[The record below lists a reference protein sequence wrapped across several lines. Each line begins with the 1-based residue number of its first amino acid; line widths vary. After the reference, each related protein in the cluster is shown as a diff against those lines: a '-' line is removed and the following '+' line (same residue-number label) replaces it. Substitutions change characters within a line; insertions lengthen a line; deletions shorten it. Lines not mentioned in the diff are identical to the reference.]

1 MHVTKETAN
10 LMLTL
15 KEGGANVALCASNPL
30 STKDSVAAYL
40 AENDIEVHAVW
51 GVSNEEFFKHLN
63 SVLDTE
69 PDITMDDGADLV
81 SLLHTERTDIP
92 IMGSMEETT
101 TGVIRLKSMEKN
113 NKLRFPVVAVNDSDT
128 KHLFDNRFGTGQS
141 AMDGVVRATD
151 LLIAGLN
158 VVVIGFGDCGKGV
171 AERAYGM
178 GAKVTV
184 VEPDSVRALEA
195 LMHGYEV
202 KTSLNAAKIADVIIS
217 VTGNLHAL
225 DKQHFDVMKDGVAL
239 ANAGHFDVE
248 INLEALK
255 NESTKVERVREHV
268 ESYKYKDKEI
278 LVLAE
283 GRLVNLAAATGHPA
297 SVMDMSFANQ
307 ALASE
312 WIKDNHKK
320 LESKVYTLPKKVD
333 IKIADIEIKESFQK
347 LKVDIDQTDK
357 HDIEVEAF
365 SLVREAA
372 KRTINERHYDVQLF
386 GGLVLLRNKIAEMK
400 TGEGKTLVSTLPI
413 SLMSLYGKG
422 VHVVTVNDYLAKR
435 DAEWMKPIYNFLQKQ
450 TSYII

>member
-1 MHVTKETAN
+1 MSTIKDIKLADVGQQEVDWAARQMKVLNEIKSDFMKNKPLEGLNIGACMHVTKETAN

-15 KEGGANVALCASNPL
+15 KSAGANVSLCASNPL

-40 AENDIEVHAVW
+40 SENDVEVHAVH
-51 GVSNEEFFKHLN
+51 GVSNDDFFKHLN
-63 SVLDTE
+63 SVLDTK

-81 SLLHTERTDIP
+81 SLLHTERSDIP
-92 IMGSMEETT
+92 VMGSMEETT

-151 LLIAGLN
+151 LLIAGLD

-178 GAKVTV
+178 GAKVTI
-184 VEPDSVRALEA
+184 VEPNSVRALEA

-202 KTSLNAAKIADVIIS
+202 KTSINAARIADVIVS
-217 VTGNLHAL
+217 VTGNMHAL

-248 INLEALK
+248 INLNALK
-255 NESTKVERVREHV
+255 ENSSQVDRVREHV
-268 ESYKYKDKEI
+268 ESYKYNGKEI

-307 ALASE
+307 ALAAE
-312 WIKDNHKK
+312 WIKDNYKE
-320 LESKVYTLPKKVD
+320 LEPKVYTLPSEVD
-333 IKIADIEIKESFQK
+333 LKIAATKLELMGGELEILTKEQ
-347 LKVDIDQTDK
+347 I
-357 HDIEVEAF
+357 
-365 SLVREAA
+365 
-372 KRTINERHYDVQLF
+372 
-386 GGLVLLRNKIAEMK
+386 
-400 TGEGKTLVSTLPI
+400 
-413 SLMSLYGKG
+413 
-422 VHVVTVNDYLAKR
+422 DYL
-435 DAEWMKPIYNFLQKQ
+435 DSWEHG
-450 TSYII
+450 TS

>member
-1 MHVTKETAN
+1 MSSIKDSKLAQEGSQEVDWAARQMKVLEDIKTEFSQSKPLEGLNIGACMHVTKETAN

-15 KEGGANVALCASNPL
+15 KAAGANVALCASNPL
-30 STKDSVAAYL
+30 STKDSVAAFL
-40 AENDIEVHAVW
+40 AESDVEVHAIH
-51 GVSNEEFFKHLN
+51 GVSNDEFFTHLN
-63 SVLDTE
+63 AVLDTK

-81 SLLHTERTDIP
+81 SLLHTERADLP
-92 IMGSMEETT
+92 VMGSMEETT

-178 GAKVTV
+178 GAKVKV
-184 VEPDSVRALEA
+184 VEPNSVRALEA

-202 KTSLNAAKIADVIIS
+202 KTSINAAKIADVIIS
-217 VTGNLHAL
+217 VTGNMHAL

-248 INLEALK
+248 INLAALK
-255 NESTKVERVREHV
+255 EGSTQVDRVREHV
-268 ESYKYKDKEI
+268 ESYKYDGKEI
-278 LVLAE
+278 LILAE

-307 ALASE
+307 ALAAE
-312 WIKDNHKK
+312 WIKDNYKE
-320 LESKVYTLPKKVD
+320 LEPKVYTLPSEVD
-333 IKIADIEIKESFQK
+333 LKIAATKLGLMGGELEILTEEQ
-347 LKVDIDQTDK
+347 
-357 HDIEVEAF
+357 
-365 SLVREAA
+365 
-372 KRTINERHYDVQLF
+372 
-386 GGLVLLRNKIAEMK
+386 
-400 TGEGKTLVSTLPI
+400 
-413 SLMSLYGKG
+413 
-422 VHVVTVNDYLAKR
+422 VNYL
-435 DAEWMKPIYNFLQKQ
+435 DSWEHG
-450 TSYII
+450 TS

>member
-1 MHVTKETAN
+1 MKNKPLDGLNIGACMHVTKETAN

-15 KEGGANVALCASNPL
+15 KAAGANVSLCASNPL

-40 AENDIEVHAVW
+40 SENDVKVHAVH
-51 GVSNEEFFKHLN
+51 GVSNDDFFKHLN
-63 SVLDTE
+63 SVLDSK

-81 SLLHTERTDIP
+81 SLLHTERSDIP
-92 IMGSMEETT
+92 VMGSMEETT

-151 LLIAGLN
+151 LLIAGLD

-178 GAKVTV
+178 GAKVTI
-184 VEPDSVRALEA
+184 VEPNSVRALEA

-202 KTSLNAAKIADVIIS
+202 KTSINAAKIADVIVS
-217 VTGNLHAL
+217 VTGNMHAL

-248 INLEALK
+248 INLNALK
-255 NESTKVERVREHV
+255 ENSSQVDRVREHV
-268 ESYKYKDKEI
+268 ESYKYNGKEI

-307 ALASE
+307 ALAAE
-312 WIKDNHKK
+312 WIKDNYKQ
-320 LESKVYTLPKKVD
+320 LEPKVYTLPSEVD
-333 IKIADIEIKESFQK
+333 LKIAATKLELMGGELEILTKEQ
-347 LKVDIDQTDK
+347 I
-357 HDIEVEAF
+357 
-365 SLVREAA
+365 
-372 KRTINERHYDVQLF
+372 
-386 GGLVLLRNKIAEMK
+386 
-400 TGEGKTLVSTLPI
+400 
-413 SLMSLYGKG
+413 
-422 VHVVTVNDYLAKR
+422 DYL
-435 DAEWMKPIYNFLQKQ
+435 DSWEHG
-450 TSYII
+450 TS

>member
-1 MHVTKETAN
+1 MSSIKDSKLAQEGSQEVDWAARQMKVLEDIKTEFSQSKPLEGLNIGACMHVTKETAN

-15 KEGGANVALCASNPL
+15 KAAGANVALCASNPL
-30 STKDSVAAYL
+30 STKDSVAAFL
-40 AENDIEVHAVW
+40 AESDVEVHAIH
-51 GVSNEEFFKHLN
+51 GVSNDEFFTHLN
-63 SVLDTE
+63 AVLDTK

-81 SLLHTERTDIP
+81 SLLHTERADLP
-92 IMGSMEETT
+92 VMGSMEETT

-151 LLIAGLN
+151 LLIAGLH

-184 VEPDSVRALEA
+184 VEPNSVRALEA

-202 KTSLNAAKIADVIIS
+202 KTSINAAKIADVIIS
-217 VTGNLHAL
+217 VTGNMHAL

-248 INLEALK
+248 INLAALK
-255 NESTKVERVREHV
+255 ENSTQVDRVREHV
-268 ESYKYKDKEI
+268 ESYKYDGKEI
-278 LVLAE
+278 LILAE

-307 ALASE
+307 ALAAE
-312 WIKDNHKK
+312 WIKDNYKE
-320 LESKVYTLPKKVD
+320 LEPKVYTLPSEVD
-333 IKIADIEIKESFQK
+333 LKIAATKLGLMGGELEILTEEQ
-347 LKVDIDQTDK
+347 
-357 HDIEVEAF
+357 
-365 SLVREAA
+365 
-372 KRTINERHYDVQLF
+372 
-386 GGLVLLRNKIAEMK
+386 
-400 TGEGKTLVSTLPI
+400 
-413 SLMSLYGKG
+413 
-422 VHVVTVNDYLAKR
+422 VNYL
-435 DAEWMKPIYNFLQKQ
+435 DSWEHG
-450 TSYII
+450 TS

>member
-1 MHVTKETAN
+1 MSTIKDKNLAVVGQQEVDWAARQMKVLEEIKTEFSSNKPLNGLNIGACMHVTKETAN

-15 KEGGANVALCASNPL
+15 KAAGANVALCASNPL

-40 AENDIEVHAVW
+40 AENDVEVHAVH
-51 GVSNEEFFKHLN
+51 GVSNDEFFKHLN
-63 SVLDTE
+63 SVLDTK

-81 SLLHTERTDIP
+81 TLLLTDRSDIP
-92 IMGSMEETT
+92 VMGSMEETT
-101 TGVIRLKSMEKN
+101 TGVIRFKSMEKN

-151 LLIAGLN
+151 LLIAGLD

-184 VEPDSVRALEA
+184 VEPNSVRALEA

-202 KTSLNAAKIADVIIS
+202 KSSVNAAKIADVIVS
-217 VTGNLHAL
+217 VTGNMHAL
-225 DKQHFDVMKDGVAL
+225 DKKHFDVMKDGVVL

-255 NESTKVERVREHV
+255 QDSAEVHRVRDHV
-268 ESYKYKDKEI
+268 ESYLYDGKEI

-307 ALASE
+307 ALAAE
-312 WIKDNHKK
+312 WIKDNHED
-320 LESKVYTLPKKVD
+320 LEPKVYTLPNEVD
-333 IKIADIEIKESFQK
+333 LKIAATKLGLMGGELEILTKEQIE
-347 LKVDIDQTDK
+347 
-357 HDIEVEAF
+357 
-365 SLVREAA
+365 
-372 KRTINERHYDVQLF
+372 
-386 GGLVLLRNKIAEMK
+386 
-400 TGEGKTLVSTLPI
+400 
-413 SLMSLYGKG
+413 
-422 VHVVTVNDYLAKR
+422 YL
-435 DAEWMKPIYNFLQKQ
+435 DSWEHG
-450 TSYII
+450 TS

>member
-1 MHVTKETAN
+1 MSTIKDKNLAVVGQQEVDWAARQMKVLEEIKTEFSNDKPLNGLNIGACMHVTKETAN

-15 KEGGANVALCASNPL
+15 KAAGANVALCASNPL

-40 AENDIEVHAVW
+40 AENDVEVHAVH
-51 GVSNEEFFKHLN
+51 GVSNDEFFKHLN
-63 SVLDTE
+63 SVLDTK

-81 SLLHTERTDIP
+81 TLLLTDRSDIP
-92 IMGSMEETT
+92 VMGSMEETT

-151 LLIAGLN
+151 LLIAGLD

-184 VEPDSVRALEA
+184 VEPNSVRALEA

-202 KTSLNAAKIADVIIS
+202 KSSVNAAKIADVIVS
-217 VTGNLHAL
+217 VTGNMHAL
-225 DKQHFDVMKDGVAL
+225 DKKHFDVMKDGVVL

-255 NESTKVERVREHV
+255 QDSAEVHRVRDHV
-268 ESYKYKDKEI
+268 ESYLYDGKEI

-307 ALASE
+307 ALAAE
-312 WIKDNHKK
+312 WIKDNHED
-320 LESKVYTLPKKVD
+320 LEPKVYTLPNEVD
-333 IKIADIEIKESFQK
+333 LKIAATKLGLMGGELEILTKEQIE
-347 LKVDIDQTDK
+347 
-357 HDIEVEAF
+357 
-365 SLVREAA
+365 
-372 KRTINERHYDVQLF
+372 
-386 GGLVLLRNKIAEMK
+386 
-400 TGEGKTLVSTLPI
+400 
-413 SLMSLYGKG
+413 
-422 VHVVTVNDYLAKR
+422 YL
-435 DAEWMKPIYNFLQKQ
+435 DSWEHG
-450 TSYII
+450 TS

>member
-1 MHVTKETAN
+1 MSSIKDSKLAQEGSQEVDWAARQMKVLEDIKTEFSQSKPLEGLNIGACMHVTKETAN

-15 KEGGANVALCASNPL
+15 KAAGANVALCASNPL
-30 STKDSVAAYL
+30 STKDSVAAFL
-40 AENDIEVHAVW
+40 AESDVEVHAIH
-51 GVSNEEFFKHLN
+51 GVSNDEFFTHLN
-63 SVLDTE
+63 AVLDTK

-81 SLLHTERTDIP
+81 SLLHTERADLP
-92 IMGSMEETT
+92 VMGSMEETT

-184 VEPDSVRALEA
+184 VEPNSVRALEA

-202 KTSLNAAKIADVIIS
+202 KTSINAAKIADVIIS
-217 VTGNLHAL
+217 VTGNMHAL
-225 DKQHFDVMKDGVAL
+225 DKQHFDVMKNGVAL

-248 INLEALK
+248 INLAALK
-255 NESTKVERVREHV
+255 EGSTQVDRVREHV
-268 ESYKYKDKEI
+268 ESYKYDGKEI
-278 LVLAE
+278 LILAE

-307 ALASE
+307 ALAAE
-312 WIKDNHKK
+312 WIKDNYKE
-320 LESKVYTLPKKVD
+320 LEPKVYTLPSEVD
-333 IKIADIEIKESFQK
+333 LKIAATKLGLMGGELEILTEEQ
-347 LKVDIDQTDK
+347 
-357 HDIEVEAF
+357 
-365 SLVREAA
+365 
-372 KRTINERHYDVQLF
+372 
-386 GGLVLLRNKIAEMK
+386 
-400 TGEGKTLVSTLPI
+400 
-413 SLMSLYGKG
+413 
-422 VHVVTVNDYLAKR
+422 VNYL
-435 DAEWMKPIYNFLQKQ
+435 DSWEHG
-450 TSYII
+450 TS

>member
-1 MHVTKETAN
+1 MSTIKDTKLADLGSEEVAWASRQMLVLEEIKNDFSKNKPLEGLNIGACMHVTKETAN

-51 GVSNEEFFKHLN
+51 GVSNDEFFKHLN

-92 IMGSMEETT
+92 VMGSMEETT

-320 LESKVYTLPKKVD
+320 LESKVYTLPKEVD
-333 IKIADIEIKESFQK
+333 IKIAATK
-347 LKVDIDQTDK
+347 L
-357 HDIEVEAF
+357 
-365 SLVREAA
+365 
-372 KRTINERHYDVQLF
+372 
-386 GGLVLLRNKIAEMK
+386 
-400 TGEGKTLVSTLPI
+400 
-413 SLMSLYGKG
+413 SLMGGELEILSDEQIK
-422 VHVVTVNDYLAKR
+422 YL
-435 DAEWMKPIYNFLQKQ
+435 DSWEHG
-450 TSYII
+450 TS

>member
-1 MHVTKETAN
+1 MSSIKDSKLAHEGNQEVDWAARQMKVLEDIKTEFSQNKPLDGLNIGACMHVTKETAN

-15 KEGGANVALCASNPL
+15 KAAGANVALCASNPL

-40 AENDIEVHAVW
+40 AENDVEVHAIH
-51 GVSNEEFFKHLN
+51 GVSNDEFFTHLN
-63 SVLDTE
+63 AVLDTK

-81 SLLHTERTDIP
+81 SLLHTDRSDLP
-92 IMGSMEETT
+92 VMGSMEETT

-184 VEPDSVRALEA
+184 VEPNSVRALEA

-202 KTSLNAAKIADVIIS
+202 KTSINAAKIADVIVS
-217 VTGNLHAL
+217 VTGNMHAL

-239 ANAGHFDVE
+239 DNAGHFDVE
-248 INLEALK
+248 INLPALK
-255 NESTKVERVREHV
+255 EHSSQVDRVREHV
-268 ESYKYKDKEI
+268 ESYKYNGKEI
-278 LVLAE
+278 LILAE

-307 ALASE
+307 ALAAE
-312 WIKDNHKK
+312 WIKDNYKE
-320 LESKVYTLPKKVD
+320 LEPKVYTLPSEVD
-333 IKIADIEIKESFQK
+333 LKIAATKLELMGGELEILTKEQ
-347 LKVDIDQTDK
+347 I
-357 HDIEVEAF
+357 
-365 SLVREAA
+365 
-372 KRTINERHYDVQLF
+372 
-386 GGLVLLRNKIAEMK
+386 
-400 TGEGKTLVSTLPI
+400 
-413 SLMSLYGKG
+413 
-422 VHVVTVNDYLAKR
+422 DYL
-435 DAEWMKPIYNFLQKQ
+435 DSWEHG
-450 TSYII
+450 TS

>member
-1 MHVTKETAN
+1 MSTIKDKNLAVVGQQEVDWAARQMKVLEEIKTEFSSNKPLNGLSIGACMHVTKETAN

-15 KEGGANVALCASNPL
+15 KAAGANVALCASNPL

-40 AENDIEVHAVW
+40 AENDVEVHAVH
-51 GVSNEEFFKHLN
+51 GVSNDEFFKHLN
-63 SVLDTE
+63 SVLDTK

-81 SLLHTERTDIP
+81 TLLLTDRSDIP
-92 IMGSMEETT
+92 VMGSMEETT

-151 LLIAGLN
+151 LLIAGLD

-184 VEPDSVRALEA
+184 VEPNSVRALEA

-202 KTSLNAAKIADVIIS
+202 KSSVNAAKIADVIVS
-217 VTGNLHAL
+217 VTGNMHAL
-225 DKQHFDVMKDGVAL
+225 DKKHFDVMKDGVVL

-255 NESTKVERVREHV
+255 QDSAEVHRVRDHV
-268 ESYKYKDKEI
+268 ESYLYDGKEI

-307 ALASE
+307 ALAAE
-312 WIKDNHKK
+312 WIKDNHED
-320 LESKVYTLPKKVD
+320 LEPKVYTLPNEVD
-333 IKIADIEIKESFQK
+333 LKIAATKLGLMGGELEILTKEQIEYLDSWE
-347 LKVDIDQTDK
+347 
-357 HDIEVEAF
+357 HD
-365 SLVREAA
+365 
-372 KRTINERHYDVQLF
+372 
-386 GGLVLLRNKIAEMK
+386 
-400 TGEGKTLVSTLPI
+400 
-413 SLMSLYGKG
+413 
-422 VHVVTVNDYLAKR
+422 
-435 DAEWMKPIYNFLQKQ
+435 
-450 TSYII
+450 TS

>member
-1 MHVTKETAN
+1 MSTIKDIKLADVGQQEVDWAARQMKVLDEIKSDFMKNKPLDGLNIGACMHVTKETAN

-15 KEGGANVALCASNPL
+15 KAAGANVSLCASNPL

-40 AENDIEVHAVW
+40 SDNDVEVHAVH
-51 GVSNEEFFKHLN
+51 GVSNDDFFKHLN
-63 SVLDTE
+63 SVLDTK

-81 SLLHTERTDIP
+81 SLLHTDRSDIP
-92 IMGSMEETT
+92 VMGSMEETT

-151 LLIAGLN
+151 LLIAGLD

-178 GAKVTV
+178 GAKVTI
-184 VEPDSVRALEA
+184 VEPNSVRALEA

-202 KTSLNAAKIADVIIS
+202 KTSINAAKIADVIVS
-217 VTGNLHAL
+217 VTGNMHAL

-248 INLEALK
+248 INLNALK
-255 NESTKVERVREHV
+255 ENSSQVDRVREHV
-268 ESYKYKDKEI
+268 ESYKYNGKEI

-307 ALASE
+307 ALAAE
-312 WIKDNHKK
+312 WIKDNYKE
-320 LESKVYTLPKKVD
+320 LEPKVYTLPSEVD
-333 IKIADIEIKESFQK
+333 LKIAATKLELMGGELEILTKEQ
-347 LKVDIDQTDK
+347 I
-357 HDIEVEAF
+357 
-365 SLVREAA
+365 
-372 KRTINERHYDVQLF
+372 
-386 GGLVLLRNKIAEMK
+386 
-400 TGEGKTLVSTLPI
+400 
-413 SLMSLYGKG
+413 
-422 VHVVTVNDYLAKR
+422 DYL
-435 DAEWMKPIYNFLQKQ
+435 DSWEHG
-450 TSYII
+450 TS

>member
-1 MHVTKETAN
+1 MSTIKDKNLAVVGQQEVDWAARQMKVLEEIKTEFSSSKPLNGLNIGACMHVTKETAN

-15 KEGGANVALCASNPL
+15 KAAGANVALCASNPL

-40 AENDIEVHAVW
+40 AENDVEVHAVH
-51 GVSNEEFFKHLN
+51 GVSNDEFFKHLN
-63 SVLDTE
+63 SVLDTK

-81 SLLHTERTDIP
+81 TLLLTDRSDIP
-92 IMGSMEETT
+92 VMGSMEETT

-151 LLIAGLN
+151 LLIAGLD

-184 VEPDSVRALEA
+184 VEPNSVRALEA

-202 KTSLNAAKIADVIIS
+202 KSSVNAAKIADVIVS
-217 VTGNLHAL
+217 VTGNMHAL
-225 DKQHFDVMKDGVAL
+225 DKKHFDVMKDGVVL

-255 NESTKVERVREHV
+255 QDSAEVHRVRDHV
-268 ESYKYKDKEI
+268 ESYLYDGKEI

-307 ALASE
+307 ALAAE
-312 WIKDNHKK
+312 WIKDNHED
-320 LESKVYTLPKKVD
+320 LEPKVYTLPNEVD
-333 IKIADIEIKESFQK
+333 LKIAATKLGLMGGELEILTKEQIE
-347 LKVDIDQTDK
+347 
-357 HDIEVEAF
+357 
-365 SLVREAA
+365 
-372 KRTINERHYDVQLF
+372 
-386 GGLVLLRNKIAEMK
+386 
-400 TGEGKTLVSTLPI
+400 
-413 SLMSLYGKG
+413 
-422 VHVVTVNDYLAKR
+422 YL
-435 DAEWMKPIYNFLQKQ
+435 DSWEHG
-450 TSYII
+450 TS

>member
-1 MHVTKETAN
+1 MSTIKDIKLANVGQQEVDWAARQMKVLDEIKSDFMKNKPLDGLNIGACMHVTKETAN

-15 KEGGANVALCASNPL
+15 KAAGANVSLCASNPL

-40 AENDIEVHAVW
+40 SENDVEVHAVH
-51 GVSNEEFFKHLN
+51 GVSNDDFFKHLN
-63 SVLDTE
+63 SVLDTQ

-81 SLLHTERTDIP
+81 SLLHTERSDIP
-92 IMGSMEETT
+92 VMGSMEETT

-151 LLIAGLN
+151 LLIAGLD

-178 GAKVTV
+178 GAKVTI
-184 VEPDSVRALEA
+184 VEPNSVRALEA

-202 KTSLNAAKIADVIIS
+202 KTSINAAKIADVIVS
-217 VTGNLHAL
+217 VTGNMHAL

-248 INLEALK
+248 INLNALK
-255 NESTKVERVREHV
+255 ENSSQVDRVREHV
-268 ESYKYKDKEI
+268 ESYKYNGKEI

-307 ALASE
+307 ALAAE
-312 WIKDNHKK
+312 WIKNNYKQ
-320 LESKVYTLPKKVD
+320 LEPKVYTLPSEVD
-333 IKIADIEIKESFQK
+333 LKIAATKLELMGGELEILTKEQ
-347 LKVDIDQTDK
+347 I
-357 HDIEVEAF
+357 
-365 SLVREAA
+365 
-372 KRTINERHYDVQLF
+372 
-386 GGLVLLRNKIAEMK
+386 
-400 TGEGKTLVSTLPI
+400 
-413 SLMSLYGKG
+413 
-422 VHVVTVNDYLAKR
+422 DYL
-435 DAEWMKPIYNFLQKQ
+435 DSWEHG
-450 TSYII
+450 TS

>member
-1 MHVTKETAN
+1 MSSIKDSKLAHEGNQEVDWAARQMKVLEDIKTEFSQNKPLDGLNIGACMHVTKETAN

-15 KEGGANVALCASNPL
+15 KAAGANVALCASNPL

-40 AENDIEVHAVW
+40 AENDVEVHAIH
-51 GVSNEEFFKHLN
+51 GVSNDEFFTHLN
-63 SVLDTE
+63 AVLDTK

-81 SLLHTERTDIP
+81 SLLHTDRSDLP
-92 IMGSMEETT
+92 VMGSMEETT

-184 VEPDSVRALEA
+184 VEPNSVRALEA

-202 KTSLNAAKIADVIIS
+202 KTSINAAKIADVIVS
-217 VTGNLHAL
+217 VTGNMHAL

-248 INLEALK
+248 INLSALK
-255 NESTKVERVREHV
+255 EHSSQVDRVREHV
-268 ESYKYKDKEI
+268 ESYKYNGKEI
-278 LVLAE
+278 LILAE

-307 ALASE
+307 ALAAE
-312 WIKDNHKK
+312 WIKDNYKE
-320 LESKVYTLPKKVD
+320 LEPKVYTLPSEVD
-333 IKIADIEIKESFQK
+333 LKIAATKLELMGGELEILTKEQ
-347 LKVDIDQTDK
+347 I
-357 HDIEVEAF
+357 
-365 SLVREAA
+365 
-372 KRTINERHYDVQLF
+372 
-386 GGLVLLRNKIAEMK
+386 
-400 TGEGKTLVSTLPI
+400 
-413 SLMSLYGKG
+413 
-422 VHVVTVNDYLAKR
+422 DYL
-435 DAEWMKPIYNFLQKQ
+435 DSWEHGTI
-450 TSYII
+450 

>member
-1 MHVTKETAN
+1 MSTIKDKNLSAVGQQEVDWAARQMKVLEEIKTEFSNNKPLNGLNIGACMHVTKETAN

-15 KEGGANVALCASNPL
+15 KAAGANVALCASNPL

-40 AENDIEVHAVW
+40 AENDVEVHAVH
-51 GVSNEEFFKHLN
+51 GVSNDEFFKHLN
-63 SVLDTE
+63 SVLDTK

-81 SLLHTERTDIP
+81 TLLLTDRSDIP
-92 IMGSMEETT
+92 VMGSMEETT

-151 LLIAGLN
+151 LLIAGLD

-184 VEPDSVRALEA
+184 VEPNSVRALEA

-202 KTSLNAAKIADVIIS
+202 KSSVNAAKIADVIVS
-217 VTGNLHAL
+217 VTGNMHAL
-225 DKQHFDVMKDGVAL
+225 DKKHFDVMKDGVVL

-255 NESTKVERVREHV
+255 QDSAEVHRVRDHV
-268 ESYKYKDKEI
+268 ESYLYDGKEI

-283 GRLVNLAAATGHPA
+283 GRLVNLAAATAVPPVANKSSCMITLSPGFTA
-297 SVMDMSFANQ
+297 S
-307 ALASE
+307 
-312 WIKDNHKK
+312 
-320 LESKVYTLPKKVD
+320 TC
-333 IKIADIEIKESFQK
+333 
-347 LKVDIDQTDK
+347 
-357 HDIEVEAF
+357 
-365 SLVREAA
+365 
-372 KRTINERHYDVQLF
+372 
-386 GGLVLLRNKIAEMK
+386 
-400 TGEGKTLVSTLPI
+400 I
-413 SLMSLYGKG
+413 SISAVPYS
-422 VHVVTVNDYLAKR
+422 NA
-435 DAEWMKPIYNFLQKQ
+435 
-450 TSYII
+450 

>member
-1 MHVTKETAN
+1 
-10 LMLTL
+10 
-15 KEGGANVALCASNPL
+15 
-30 STKDSVAAYL
+30 
-40 AENDIEVHAVW
+40 
-51 GVSNEEFFKHLN
+51 
-63 SVLDTE
+63 
-69 PDITMDDGADLV
+69 
-81 SLLHTERTDIP
+81 
-92 IMGSMEETT
+92 MGSMEETT

-184 VEPDSVRALEA
+184 VEPNSVRALEA

-202 KTSLNAAKIADVIIS
+202 KSSINAAKIADVIVS
-217 VTGNLHAL
+217 VTGNMHAL

-248 INLEALK
+248 INLKALK
-255 NESTKVERVREHV
+255 DHSSSVDRVREHV
-268 ESYKYKDKEI
+268 ESYKYNDKEI

-307 ALASE
+307 ALAAE
-312 WIKDNHKK
+312 WIKDNYKT
-320 LESKVYTLPKKVD
+320 LESKVYTLPKEVD
-333 IKIADIEIKESFQK
+333 LKIAATKLGLMGGELEVLTEEQIK
-347 LKVDIDQTDK
+347 
-357 HDIEVEAF
+357 
-365 SLVREAA
+365 
-372 KRTINERHYDVQLF
+372 
-386 GGLVLLRNKIAEMK
+386 
-400 TGEGKTLVSTLPI
+400 
-413 SLMSLYGKG
+413 
-422 VHVVTVNDYLAKR
+422 YL
-435 DAEWMKPIYNFLQKQ
+435 DSWEHG
-450 TSYII
+450 TS

>member
-1 MHVTKETAN
+1 MSSIKDSKLAQEGSQEVDWAARQMKVLEDIKTEFSQSKPLEGLNIGACMHVTKETAN

-15 KEGGANVALCASNPL
+15 KAAGANVALCASNPL
-30 STKDSVAAYL
+30 STKDSVAAFL
-40 AENDIEVHAVW
+40 AESDVEVHAIH
-51 GVSNEEFFKHLN
+51 GVSNDEFFTHLN
-63 SVLDTE
+63 AVLDTK

-81 SLLHTERTDIP
+81 SLLHTERADLP
-92 IMGSMEETT
+92 VMGSMEETT

-184 VEPDSVRALEA
+184 VEPNSVRALEA

-202 KTSLNAAKIADVIIS
+202 KTSINAAKIADVIIS
-217 VTGNLHAL
+217 VTGNMHAL

-248 INLEALK
+248 INLAALK
-255 NESTKVERVREHV
+255 EGSTQVDRVREHV
-268 ESYKYKDKEI
+268 ESYKYDGKEI
-278 LVLAE
+278 LILAE

-307 ALASE
+307 ALAAE
-312 WIKDNHKK
+312 WIKDNYKE
-320 LESKVYTLPKKVD
+320 LEPKVYTLPNEVD
-333 IKIADIEIKESFQK
+333 LKIAATKLGLMGGELEILTEEQ
-347 LKVDIDQTDK
+347 
-357 HDIEVEAF
+357 
-365 SLVREAA
+365 
-372 KRTINERHYDVQLF
+372 
-386 GGLVLLRNKIAEMK
+386 
-400 TGEGKTLVSTLPI
+400 
-413 SLMSLYGKG
+413 
-422 VHVVTVNDYLAKR
+422 VNYL
-435 DAEWMKPIYNFLQKQ
+435 DSWEHG
-450 TSYII
+450 TS

>member
-1 MHVTKETAN
+1 MSTIKDKNLSAVGQQEVDWAARQMKVLEEIKTEFSSNKPLNGLNIGACMHVTKETAN

-15 KEGGANVALCASNPL
+15 KAAGANVALCASNPL

-40 AENDIEVHAVW
+40 AENDVEVHAVH
-51 GVSNEEFFKHLN
+51 GVSNDEFFKHLN
-63 SVLDTE
+63 SVLDTK

-81 SLLHTERTDIP
+81 TLLLTDRSDIP
-92 IMGSMEETT
+92 VMGSMEETT

-151 LLIAGLN
+151 LLIAGLD

-184 VEPDSVRALEA
+184 VEPNSVRALEA

-202 KTSLNAAKIADVIIS
+202 KSSVNAAKIADVIVS
-217 VTGNLHAL
+217 VTGNMHAL
-225 DKQHFDVMKDGVAL
+225 DKKHFDVMKDGVVL

-255 NESTKVERVREHV
+255 QDSAEVHRVREHV
-268 ESYKYKDKEI
+268 ESYLYDGKEI

-307 ALASE
+307 ALAAE
-312 WIKDNHKK
+312 WIKDNHED
-320 LESKVYTLPKKVD
+320 LEPKVYTLPNEVD
-333 IKIADIEIKESFQK
+333 LKIAATKLGLMGGELEILTKEQIE
-347 LKVDIDQTDK
+347 
-357 HDIEVEAF
+357 
-365 SLVREAA
+365 
-372 KRTINERHYDVQLF
+372 
-386 GGLVLLRNKIAEMK
+386 
-400 TGEGKTLVSTLPI
+400 
-413 SLMSLYGKG
+413 
-422 VHVVTVNDYLAKR
+422 YL
-435 DAEWMKPIYNFLQKQ
+435 DSWEHG
-450 TSYII
+450 TS

>member
-1 MHVTKETAN
+1 MSTIKDKNLAVVGQQEVDWAARQMKVLEEIKTEFSSNKPLNGLNIGACMHVTKETAN

-15 KEGGANVALCASNPL
+15 KAAGANVALCASNPL

-40 AENDIEVHAVW
+40 AENDVEVHAVH
-51 GVSNEEFFKHLN
+51 GVSNDEFFKHLN
-63 SVLDTE
+63 SVLDTK

-81 SLLHTERTDIP
+81 TLLLTDRSDIP
-92 IMGSMEETT
+92 VMGSMEETT

-151 LLIAGLN
+151 LLIAGLD

-178 GAKVTV
+178 GAKVTI
-184 VEPDSVRALEA
+184 VEPNSVRALEA

-202 KTSLNAAKIADVIIS
+202 KSSVNAAKIADVIVS
-217 VTGNLHAL
+217 VTGNMHAL
-225 DKQHFDVMKDGVAL
+225 DKKHFDVMKDGVVL

-255 NESTKVERVREHV
+255 QDSAEVHRVRDHV
-268 ESYKYKDKEI
+268 ESYLYDGKEI

-307 ALASE
+307 ALAAE
-312 WIKDNHKK
+312 WIKDNHED
-320 LESKVYTLPKKVD
+320 LEPKVYTLPNEVD
-333 IKIADIEIKESFQK
+333 LKIAATKLGLMGGELEILTKEQIE
-347 LKVDIDQTDK
+347 
-357 HDIEVEAF
+357 
-365 SLVREAA
+365 
-372 KRTINERHYDVQLF
+372 
-386 GGLVLLRNKIAEMK
+386 
-400 TGEGKTLVSTLPI
+400 
-413 SLMSLYGKG
+413 
-422 VHVVTVNDYLAKR
+422 YL
-435 DAEWMKPIYNFLQKQ
+435 DSWEHG
-450 TSYII
+450 TS

>member
-1 MHVTKETAN
+1 MSSIKDSKLAHEGNQEVDWAARQMKVLEDIKTEFSQNKPLDGLNIGACMHVTKETAN

-15 KEGGANVALCASNPL
+15 KAAGANVALCASNPL

-40 AENDIEVHAVW
+40 AENDVEVHAIH
-51 GVSNEEFFKHLN
+51 GVSNDQFFTHLN
-63 SVLDTE
+63 AVLDTK

-81 SLLHTERTDIP
+81 SLLHTDRSDLP
-92 IMGSMEETT
+92 VMGSMEETT

-184 VEPDSVRALEA
+184 VEPNSVRALEA

-202 KTSLNAAKIADVIIS
+202 KTSINAAKIADVIVS
-217 VTGNLHAL
+217 VTGNMHAL

-248 INLEALK
+248 INLSALK
-255 NESTKVERVREHV
+255 EHSSQVDRVREHV
-268 ESYKYKDKEI
+268 ESYKYNGKEI
-278 LVLAE
+278 LILAE

-307 ALASE
+307 ALAAE
-312 WIKDNHKK
+312 WIKDNYKE
-320 LESKVYTLPKKVD
+320 LEPKVYTLPSEVD
-333 IKIADIEIKESFQK
+333 LKIAATKLELMGGELEILTKEQ
-347 LKVDIDQTDK
+347 I
-357 HDIEVEAF
+357 
-365 SLVREAA
+365 
-372 KRTINERHYDVQLF
+372 
-386 GGLVLLRNKIAEMK
+386 
-400 TGEGKTLVSTLPI
+400 
-413 SLMSLYGKG
+413 
-422 VHVVTVNDYLAKR
+422 DYL
-435 DAEWMKPIYNFLQKQ
+435 DSWEHG
-450 TSYII
+450 TS

>member
-1 MHVTKETAN
+1 MSTIKDKNLAVVGQQEVDWAARQMKVLEEIKTEFSNNKPLNGLNIGACMHVTKETAN

-15 KEGGANVALCASNPL
+15 KAAGANVALCASNPL

-40 AENDIEVHAVW
+40 AENDVEVHAVH
-51 GVSNEEFFKHLN
+51 GVSNDEFFKHLN
-63 SVLDTE
+63 SVLDTK

-81 SLLHTERTDIP
+81 TLLLTDRSDIP
-92 IMGSMEETT
+92 VMGSMEETT

-151 LLIAGLN
+151 LLIAGLD

-184 VEPDSVRALEA
+184 VEPNSVRALEA

-202 KTSLNAAKIADVIIS
+202 KSSVNAAKIADVIVS
-217 VTGNLHAL
+217 VTGNMHAL
-225 DKQHFDVMKDGVAL
+225 DKKHFDVMKDGVVL

-255 NESTKVERVREHV
+255 QDSAEVHKVRDHV
-268 ESYKYKDKEI
+268 ESYLYDGKEI

-283 GRLVNLAAATGHPA
+283 GRLVNLAAASGHPA

-307 ALASE
+307 ALAAE
-312 WIKDNHKK
+312 WIKDNHED
-320 LESKVYTLPKKVD
+320 LEPKVYTLPNDVD
-333 IKIADIEIKESFQK
+333 LKIAATKLGLMGGELEILTKEQIE
-347 LKVDIDQTDK
+347 
-357 HDIEVEAF
+357 
-365 SLVREAA
+365 
-372 KRTINERHYDVQLF
+372 
-386 GGLVLLRNKIAEMK
+386 
-400 TGEGKTLVSTLPI
+400 
-413 SLMSLYGKG
+413 
-422 VHVVTVNDYLAKR
+422 YL
-435 DAEWMKPIYNFLQKQ
+435 DSWEHG
-450 TSYII
+450 TS

>member
-1 MHVTKETAN
+1 MSTVKDKNLASVGQQEVDWAARQMKVLDEIKTEFSGNKPLNGLNIGACMHVTKETAN

-15 KEGGANVALCASNPL
+15 KAAGANVALCASNPL

-40 AENDIEVHAVW
+40 AENDVEVHAVH
-51 GVSNEEFFKHLN
+51 GVSNDEFFKHLN
-63 SVLDTE
+63 SVLDTK

-81 SLLHTERTDIP
+81 TLLLTDRSDIP
-92 IMGSMEETT
+92 VMGSMEETT

-151 LLIAGLN
+151 LLIAGLD

-184 VEPDSVRALEA
+184 VEPNSVRALEA

-202 KTSLNAAKIADVIIS
+202 KSSVNAAKIADVIVS
-217 VTGNLHAL
+217 VTGNMHAL
-225 DKQHFDVMKDGVAL
+225 DKKHFDVMKDGVVL

-255 NESTKVERVREHV
+255 QDSAEVHRVRDHV
-268 ESYKYKDKEI
+268 ESYLYDGKEI

-307 ALASE
+307 ALAAE
-312 WIKDNHKK
+312 WIKDNHED
-320 LESKVYTLPKKVD
+320 LEPKVYTLPNEVD
-333 IKIADIEIKESFQK
+333 LKIAATKLGLMGGELEILTKEQIE
-347 LKVDIDQTDK
+347 
-357 HDIEVEAF
+357 
-365 SLVREAA
+365 
-372 KRTINERHYDVQLF
+372 
-386 GGLVLLRNKIAEMK
+386 
-400 TGEGKTLVSTLPI
+400 
-413 SLMSLYGKG
+413 
-422 VHVVTVNDYLAKR
+422 YL
-435 DAEWMKPIYNFLQKQ
+435 DSWEHG
-450 TSYII
+450 TS

>member
-1 MHVTKETAN
+1 MSTIKDAKLAELGSEEVAWAARQMLVLEEIRNDFSKNKPLEGLNIGACMHVTKETAN

-63 SVLDTE
+63 SVLDTN

-268 ESYKYKDKEI
+268 ESYKY
-278 LVLAE
+278 
-283 GRLVNLAAATGHPA
+283 
-297 SVMDMSFANQ
+297 
-307 ALASE
+307 
-312 WIKDNHKK
+312 
-320 LESKVYTLPKKVD
+320 
-333 IKIADIEIKESFQK
+333 
-347 LKVDIDQTDK
+347 
-357 HDIEVEAF
+357 
-365 SLVREAA
+365 
-372 KRTINERHYDVQLF
+372 
-386 GGLVLLRNKIAEMK
+386 
-400 TGEGKTLVSTLPI
+400 
-413 SLMSLYGKG
+413 
-422 VHVVTVNDYLAKR
+422 
-435 DAEWMKPIYNFLQKQ
+435 
-450 TSYII
+450 

>member
-1 MHVTKETAN
+1 MSTIKDIKLANVGQQEVDWAARQMKVLDEIKSDFMKNKPLEGLNIGACMHVTKETAN

-15 KEGGANVALCASNPL
+15 KSAGANVSLCASNPL

-40 AENDIEVHAVW
+40 SENDVEVHAVH
-51 GVSNEEFFKHLN
+51 GVSNDDFFKHLN
-63 SVLDTE
+63 SVLDTK

-81 SLLHTERTDIP
+81 SLLHTERSDIP
-92 IMGSMEETT
+92 VMGSMEETT

-151 LLIAGLN
+151 LLIAGLD

-178 GAKVTV
+178 GAKVTI
-184 VEPDSVRALEA
+184 VEPNSVRALEA

-202 KTSLNAAKIADVIIS
+202 KTSINAAKIADVIVS
-217 VTGNLHAL
+217 VTGNMHAL

-248 INLEALK
+248 INLNALK
-255 NESTKVERVREHV
+255 ENSSQVDRVREHV
-268 ESYKYKDKEI
+268 ESYKYNGKEI

-307 ALASE
+307 ALAAE
-312 WIKDNHKK
+312 WIKDNYKE
-320 LESKVYTLPKKVD
+320 LDPKVYTLPSEVD
-333 IKIADIEIKESFQK
+333 LKIAATKLELMGGELEILTKEQ
-347 LKVDIDQTDK
+347 I
-357 HDIEVEAF
+357 
-365 SLVREAA
+365 
-372 KRTINERHYDVQLF
+372 
-386 GGLVLLRNKIAEMK
+386 
-400 TGEGKTLVSTLPI
+400 
-413 SLMSLYGKG
+413 
-422 VHVVTVNDYLAKR
+422 DYL
-435 DAEWMKPIYNFLQKQ
+435 DSWEHG
-450 TSYII
+450 SS

>member
-1 MHVTKETAN
+1 MSTIRDIKLSVVGQQEVDWASRQMKVLDEIKSDFMKNKPLDGLNIGACMHVTKETAN

-15 KEGGANVALCASNPL
+15 KAAGAKVALCASNPL

-40 AENDIEVHAVW
+40 SENDVEVHAVH
-51 GVSNEEFFKHLN
+51 GVSNVDFFKHLN
-63 SVLDTE
+63 SVLDTK

-81 SLLHTERTDIP
+81 SLLHKERSDIP

-151 LLIAGLN
+151 LLIAGLDI
-158 VVVIGFGDCGKGV
+158 VVIGFGDCGKGV

-178 GAKVTV
+178 GAKVTI
-184 VEPDSVRALEA
+184 VEPNSVRALEA

-202 KTSLNAAKIADVIIS
+202 KTSINAARIADVIVS
-217 VTGNLHAL
+217 VTGNMHAL

-248 INLEALK
+248 INLKALAE
-255 NESTKVERVREHV
+255 NSSEVTRVREHV
-268 ESYKYKDKEI
+268 ESYKYNGKEI

-307 ALASE
+307 ALAAE
-312 WIKDNHKK
+312 WIKDNYKE
-320 LESKVYTLPKKVD
+320 LEPKVYTLPSEVD
-333 IKIADIEIKESFQK
+333 LKIAATKLELMGGELEILTKEQ
-347 LKVDIDQTDK
+347 I
-357 HDIEVEAF
+357 
-365 SLVREAA
+365 
-372 KRTINERHYDVQLF
+372 
-386 GGLVLLRNKIAEMK
+386 
-400 TGEGKTLVSTLPI
+400 
-413 SLMSLYGKG
+413 
-422 VHVVTVNDYLAKR
+422 DYL
-435 DAEWMKPIYNFLQKQ
+435 DSWEHG
-450 TSYII
+450 TS

>member
-1 MHVTKETAN
+1 MSTIKDVKLANVGQQEVDWAARQMKVLDEIKSDFMKNKPLDGLNIGACMHVTKETAN

-15 KEGGANVALCASNPL
+15 KAAGANVSLCASNPL

-40 AENDIEVHAVW
+40 SENDVEVHAVH
-51 GVSNEEFFKHLN
+51 GVSNDDFFKHLN
-63 SVLDTE
+63 SVLDTK

-81 SLLHTERTDIP
+81 SLLHTERSDIP
-92 IMGSMEETT
+92 VMGSMEETT

-151 LLIAGLN
+151 LLIAGLD

-178 GAKVTV
+178 GAKVTI
-184 VEPDSVRALEA
+184 VEPNSVRALEA

-202 KTSLNAAKIADVIIS
+202 KTSINAAKIADVIVS
-217 VTGNLHAL
+217 VTGNMHAL

-248 INLEALK
+248 INLNALK
-255 NESTKVERVREHV
+255 ENSSQVDRVREHV
-268 ESYKYKDKEI
+268 ESYKYNGKEI

-307 ALASE
+307 ALAAE
-312 WIKDNHKK
+312 WIKDNYKE
-320 LESKVYTLPKKVD
+320 LEPKVYTLPSEVD
-333 IKIADIEIKESFQK
+333 LKIAATKLELMGGELEILTKEQ
-347 LKVDIDQTDK
+347 I
-357 HDIEVEAF
+357 
-365 SLVREAA
+365 
-372 KRTINERHYDVQLF
+372 
-386 GGLVLLRNKIAEMK
+386 
-400 TGEGKTLVSTLPI
+400 
-413 SLMSLYGKG
+413 
-422 VHVVTVNDYLAKR
+422 DYL
-435 DAEWMKPIYNFLQKQ
+435 DSWEHG
-450 TSYII
+450 TS

>member
-1 MHVTKETAN
+1 MSSIKDAKLANVGHQEVDWAARQMKVLEDIKTEFSQNKPLEGLNIGACMHVTKETAN

-15 KEGGANVALCASNPL
+15 KAAGANVALCASNPL

-40 AENDIEVHAVW
+40 AENDVEVHAVH
-51 GVSNEEFFKHLN
+51 GVSNDEFFNHLN
-63 SVLDTE
+63 SVLDTK

-81 SLLHTERTDIP
+81 SLLHTDRADLP
-92 IMGSMEETT
+92 VMGSMEETT

-184 VEPDSVRALEA
+184 VEPNSVRALEA

-202 KTSLNAAKIADVIIS
+202 KSSINAAKIADVIIS
-217 VTGNLHAL
+217 VTGNMHAL

-248 INLEALK
+248 INLSALK
-255 NESTKVERVREHV
+255 EHSSQVDRVREHV
-268 ESYKYKDKEI
+268 ESYKYNGKEI
-278 LVLAE
+278 LILAE

-307 ALASE
+307 ALAAE
-312 WIKDNHKK
+312 WIKDNYKE
-320 LESKVYTLPKKVD
+320 LEPKVYTLPTEVD
-333 IKIADIEIKESFQK
+333 LKIAATKLGLMGGELEILTKEQ
-347 LKVDIDQTDK
+347 I
-357 HDIEVEAF
+357 
-365 SLVREAA
+365 
-372 KRTINERHYDVQLF
+372 
-386 GGLVLLRNKIAEMK
+386 
-400 TGEGKTLVSTLPI
+400 
-413 SLMSLYGKG
+413 
-422 VHVVTVNDYLAKR
+422 DYL
-435 DAEWMKPIYNFLQKQ
+435 DSWEHG
-450 TSYII
+450 TS

>member
-1 MHVTKETAN
+1 MSTIKDKNLSAVGQQEVDWAARQMKVLDEIKTEFSSNKPLNGLNIGACMHVTKETAN

-15 KEGGANVALCASNPL
+15 KAAGANVALCASNPL

-40 AENDIEVHAVW
+40 AENDVEVHAVH
-51 GVSNEEFFKHLN
+51 GVSNDEFFKHLN
-63 SVLDTE
+63 SVLDTK

-81 SLLHTERTDIP
+81 TLLLTDRSDIP
-92 IMGSMEETT
+92 VMGSMEETT

-151 LLIAGLN
+151 LLIAGLD

-184 VEPDSVRALEA
+184 VEPNSVRALEA

-202 KTSLNAAKIADVIIS
+202 KSSVNAAKIADVIVS
-217 VTGNLHAL
+217 VTGNMHAL
-225 DKQHFDVMKDGVAL
+225 DKKHFDVMKDGVVL

-255 NESTKVERVREHV
+255 QDSAEVHRVRDHV
-268 ESYKYKDKEI
+268 ESYLYDGKEI

-307 ALASE
+307 ALAAE
-312 WIKDNHKK
+312 WIKDNHED
-320 LESKVYTLPKKVD
+320 LEPKVYTLPNEVD
-333 IKIADIEIKESFQK
+333 LKIAATKLGLMGGELEILTKEQIE
-347 LKVDIDQTDK
+347 
-357 HDIEVEAF
+357 
-365 SLVREAA
+365 
-372 KRTINERHYDVQLF
+372 
-386 GGLVLLRNKIAEMK
+386 
-400 TGEGKTLVSTLPI
+400 
-413 SLMSLYGKG
+413 
-422 VHVVTVNDYLAKR
+422 YL
-435 DAEWMKPIYNFLQKQ
+435 DSWEHG
-450 TSYII
+450 TS

>member
-1 MHVTKETAN
+1 MSTIKDKNLSVVGQQEVDWAARQMKVLDEIKTEFSSNKPLNGLNIGSCMHVTKETAN

-15 KEGGANVALCASNPL
+15 KAAGANVALCASNPL

-40 AENDIEVHAVW
+40 AENDVEVHAVH
-51 GVSNEEFFKHLN
+51 GVSNDEFFKHLN
-63 SVLDTE
+63 SVLDTK

-81 SLLHTERTDIP
+81 TLLLTDRSDIP
-92 IMGSMEETT
+92 VMGSMEETT

-151 LLIAGLN
+151 LLIAGLD

-184 VEPDSVRALEA
+184 VEPNSVRALEA

-202 KTSLNAAKIADVIIS
+202 KSSVNAAKIADVIVS
-217 VTGNLHAL
+217 VTGNMHAL
-225 DKQHFDVMKDGVAL
+225 DKKHFDVMKDGVVL

-255 NESTKVERVREHV
+255 QDSAEVHRVRDHV
-268 ESYKYKDKEI
+268 ESYLYDGKEI

-307 ALASE
+307 ALAAE
-312 WIKDNHKK
+312 WIKDNHED
-320 LESKVYTLPKKVD
+320 LEPKVYTLPNEVD
-333 IKIADIEIKESFQK
+333 LKIAATKLGLMGGELEILTKEQIE
-347 LKVDIDQTDK
+347 
-357 HDIEVEAF
+357 
-365 SLVREAA
+365 
-372 KRTINERHYDVQLF
+372 
-386 GGLVLLRNKIAEMK
+386 
-400 TGEGKTLVSTLPI
+400 
-413 SLMSLYGKG
+413 
-422 VHVVTVNDYLAKR
+422 YL
-435 DAEWMKPIYNFLQKQ
+435 DSWEHG
-450 TSYII
+450 TS

>member
-1 MHVTKETAN
+1 MSSIKDAKLAQIGHQEVDWAARQMKVLEDIKTEFSQNKPLEGLNIGACMHVTKETAN

-15 KEGGANVALCASNPL
+15 KSAGANVALCASNPL

-40 AENDIEVHAVW
+40 AESDIEVHAIH
-51 GVSNEEFFKHLN
+51 GVSNDEFFKHLN
-63 SVLDTE
+63 LVLDTK

-81 SLLHTERTDIP
+81 SLLHTERADLP
-92 IMGSMEETT
+92 VMGSMEETT

-184 VEPDSVRALEA
+184 VEPNSVRALEA

-202 KTSLNAAKIADVIIS
+202 KTSINAAKIADVIIS
-217 VTGNLHAL
+217 VTGNMHAL

-248 INLEALK
+248 INLAALK
-255 NESTKVERVREHV
+255 ENSTQVDRVREHV
-268 ESYKYKDKEI
+268 ESYKYDGKEI
-278 LVLAE
+278 LILAE

-307 ALASE
+307 ALAAE
-312 WIKDNHKK
+312 WIKDNYKE
-320 LESKVYTLPKKVD
+320 LEPKVYTLPSEVD
-333 IKIADIEIKESFQK
+333 LKIAATKLGLMGGELEILTEEQ
-347 LKVDIDQTDK
+347 
-357 HDIEVEAF
+357 
-365 SLVREAA
+365 
-372 KRTINERHYDVQLF
+372 
-386 GGLVLLRNKIAEMK
+386 
-400 TGEGKTLVSTLPI
+400 
-413 SLMSLYGKG
+413 
-422 VHVVTVNDYLAKR
+422 VNYL
-435 DAEWMKPIYNFLQKQ
+435 DSWEHG
-450 TSYII
+450 TS

>member
-1 MHVTKETAN
+1 MSTIKDKNLAVVGQQEVDWAARQMKVLEEIKTEFSSNKPLNGLNIGACMHVTKETAN

-15 KEGGANVALCASNPL
+15 KAAGANVALCASNPL

-40 AENDIEVHAVW
+40 AENDVEVHAGH
-51 GVSNEEFFKHLN
+51 GVSNDEFFKHLN
-63 SVLDTE
+63 SVLDTK

-81 SLLHTERTDIP
+81 TLLLTDRSDIP
-92 IMGSMEETT
+92 VMGSMEETT

-151 LLIAGLN
+151 LLIAGLD

-184 VEPDSVRALEA
+184 VEPNSVRALEA

-202 KTSLNAAKIADVIIS
+202 KSSVNAAKIADVIVS
-217 VTGNLHAL
+217 VTGNMHAL
-225 DKQHFDVMKDGVAL
+225 DKKHFDVMKDGVVL

-255 NESTKVERVREHV
+255 QDSAEVHRVRDHV
-268 ESYKYKDKEI
+268 ESYLYDGKEI

-307 ALASE
+307 ALAAE
-312 WIKDNHKK
+312 WIKDNHED
-320 LESKVYTLPKKVD
+320 LEPKVYTLPNEVD
-333 IKIADIEIKESFQK
+333 LKIAATKLGLMGGELEILTKEQIE
-347 LKVDIDQTDK
+347 
-357 HDIEVEAF
+357 
-365 SLVREAA
+365 
-372 KRTINERHYDVQLF
+372 
-386 GGLVLLRNKIAEMK
+386 
-400 TGEGKTLVSTLPI
+400 
-413 SLMSLYGKG
+413 
-422 VHVVTVNDYLAKR
+422 YL
-435 DAEWMKPIYNFLQKQ
+435 DSWEHG
-450 TSYII
+450 TS

>member
-1 MHVTKETAN
+1 MSTIKDKNLAVVGQQEVDWAARQMKVLEEIKTEFSNDKPLNGLNIGACMHVTKETAN

-15 KEGGANVALCASNPL
+15 KSAGANVALCASNPL

-40 AENDIEVHAVW
+40 AENDVEVHAVH
-51 GVSNEEFFKHLN
+51 GVSNDEFFKHLN
-63 SVLDTE
+63 SVLDTK

-81 SLLHTERTDIP
+81 TLLLTDRSDIP
-92 IMGSMEETT
+92 VMGSMEETT

-151 LLIAGLN
+151 LLIAGLD

-184 VEPDSVRALEA
+184 VEPNSVRALEA

-202 KTSLNAAKIADVIIS
+202 KSSVNAAKIADVIVS
-217 VTGNLHAL
+217 VTGNMHAL
-225 DKQHFDVMKDGVAL
+225 DKKHFDVMKDGVVL

-255 NESTKVERVREHV
+255 QDSAEVHRVRDHV
-268 ESYKYKDKEI
+268 ESYLYDGKEI

-307 ALASE
+307 ALAAE
-312 WIKDNHKK
+312 WIKDNHED
-320 LESKVYTLPKKVD
+320 LEPKVYTLPNEVD
-333 IKIADIEIKESFQK
+333 LKIAATKLGLMGGELEILTKEQIE
-347 LKVDIDQTDK
+347 
-357 HDIEVEAF
+357 
-365 SLVREAA
+365 
-372 KRTINERHYDVQLF
+372 
-386 GGLVLLRNKIAEMK
+386 
-400 TGEGKTLVSTLPI
+400 
-413 SLMSLYGKG
+413 
-422 VHVVTVNDYLAKR
+422 YL
-435 DAEWMKPIYNFLQKQ
+435 DSWEHG
-450 TSYII
+450 TS

>member
-1 MHVTKETAN
+1 MSSIKDSKLAQEGSQEVDWAARQMKVLEDIKTEFSQSKPLEGLNIGACMHVTKETAN

-15 KEGGANVALCASNPL
+15 KAAGANVALCASNPL
-30 STKDSVAAYL
+30 STKDSVAAFL
-40 AENDIEVHAVW
+40 AESDVEVHAIH
-51 GVSNEEFFKHLN
+51 GVSNDDFFNHLN
-63 SVLDTE
+63 AVLDTK

-81 SLLHTERTDIP
+81 SLLHTERADLP
-92 IMGSMEETT
+92 VMGSMEETT

-184 VEPDSVRALEA
+184 VEPNSVRALEA

-202 KTSLNAAKIADVIIS
+202 KTSINAAKIADVIIS
-217 VTGNLHAL
+217 VTGNMHAL

-248 INLEALK
+248 INLAALK
-255 NESTKVERVREHV
+255 EGSTQVDRVREHV
-268 ESYKYKDKEI
+268 ESYKYDGKEI
-278 LVLAE
+278 LILAE

-307 ALASE
+307 ALAAE
-312 WIKDNHKK
+312 WIKDNYKE
-320 LESKVYTLPKKVD
+320 LEPKVYTLPSEVD
-333 IKIADIEIKESFQK
+333 LKIAASKLGLMGGELEILTEEQ
-347 LKVDIDQTDK
+347 
-357 HDIEVEAF
+357 
-365 SLVREAA
+365 
-372 KRTINERHYDVQLF
+372 
-386 GGLVLLRNKIAEMK
+386 
-400 TGEGKTLVSTLPI
+400 
-413 SLMSLYGKG
+413 
-422 VHVVTVNDYLAKR
+422 VNYL
-435 DAEWMKPIYNFLQKQ
+435 DSWEHG
-450 TSYII
+450 TS

>member
-1 MHVTKETAN
+1 MSSIKDSNLAQIGHQEVDWAARQMKVLEDIKTEFSQNKPLEGLNIGACMHVTKETAN

-15 KEGGANVALCASNPL
+15 KSAGANVALCASNPL

-40 AENDIEVHAVW
+40 AESDIEVHAIH
-51 GVSNEEFFKHLN
+51 GVSNDEFFKHLN
-63 SVLDTE
+63 SVLDTK

-81 SLLHTERTDIP
+81 SLLHTDRSDLP
-92 IMGSMEETT
+92 VMGSMEETT

-184 VEPDSVRALEA
+184 VEPNSVRALEA

-202 KTSLNAAKIADVIIS
+202 KTSINAAKIADVIIS
-217 VTGNLHAL
+217 VTGNMHAL

-248 INLEALK
+248 INLAALK
-255 NESTKVERVREHV
+255 ENSTQVDRVREHV
-268 ESYKYKDKEI
+268 ESYKYEGKEI
-278 LVLAE
+278 LILAE

-307 ALASE
+307 ALAAE
-312 WIKDNHKK
+312 WIKDNYKE
-320 LESKVYTLPKKVD
+320 LEPKVYTLPSEVD
-333 IKIADIEIKESFQK
+333 LKIAATKLGLMGGELEILTEEQ
-347 LKVDIDQTDK
+347 
-357 HDIEVEAF
+357 
-365 SLVREAA
+365 
-372 KRTINERHYDVQLF
+372 
-386 GGLVLLRNKIAEMK
+386 
-400 TGEGKTLVSTLPI
+400 
-413 SLMSLYGKG
+413 
-422 VHVVTVNDYLAKR
+422 VNYL
-435 DAEWMKPIYNFLQKQ
+435 DSWEHG
-450 TSYII
+450 TS